1 MISEK
6 KLEANRRNAQL
17 STGPTSPEGRKAVS
31 RNAVTHGLRARHVVT
46 LAERP
51 AEFLALWADL
61 EAEWDPQ
68 THAERFLVEQLAVIQ
83 FKLGRW
89 EAVESAA
96 VLQSTTVCLAFHD
109 LREYETEKGTVRI
122 PDTIDK
128 REDQVNRTL
137 DRYSQFTC
145 RLERSWY
152 KALETLQHLQD
163 RRERKSRGKQHPMPA
178 PVELPIAAAA
188 GAAVAAAAQAAA
200 LDPAPSRERERP
212 VIKPDFSA
220 PSRAVEVPS
229 RPFGPPDC
237 V

>member
-1 MISEK
+1 MISEN
-6 KLEANRRNAQL
+6 KLESNRRNAQL

-51 AEFLALWADL
+51 PEFQQLWADL

-68 THAERFLVEQLAVIQ
+68 THTERFLVEQLAVIQ

-109 LREYETEKGTVRI
+109 LQEYETEKGTVRL
-122 PDTIDK
+122 PDTMGK
-128 REDQVNRTL
+128 REDGVNRTL
-137 DRYSQFTC
+137 DRYSQFIC

-152 KALETLQHLQD
+152 KALQTLEHLQD
-163 RRERKSRGKQHPMPA
+163 RREHKSRGRQHPAPA
-178 PVELPIAAAA
+178 PIEFPMAATAAAA
-188 GAAVAAAAQAAA
+188 GAAAAHAVATG
-200 LDPAPSRERERP
+200 
-212 VIKPDFSA
+212 IKPDFSA
-220 PSRAVEVPS
+220 PILPAQAPRRPS
-229 RPFGPPDC
+229 GPPDC
-237 V
+237 I

>member
-1 MISEK
+1 MGKEFRIMISQN

-51 AEFLALWADL
+51 AAFLELWADL
-61 EAEWDPQ
+61 ETEWDPQ
-68 THAERFLVEQLAVIQ
+68 THTERFLVEQLAVIQ
-83 FKLGRW
+83 WKLGRW

-109 LREYETEKGTVRI
+109 LREYETENGTVRL

-128 REDQVNRTL
+128 REDRVNRTL

-145 RLERSWY
+145 RLERSYY
-152 KALETLQHLQD
+152 KAPETLQHLQD
-163 RRERKSRGKQHPMPA
+163 RRERKSRGKQHPA
-178 PVELPIAAAA
+178 PTPIEFPIAKAA
-188 GAAVAAAAQAAA
+188 GAAVAAAAQAVAI
-200 LDPAPSRERERP
+200 DT
-212 VIKPDFSA
+212 KPDFSA
-220 PSRAVEVPS
+220 PSRAGQAPCQPS
-229 RPFGPPDC
+229 GPPDC
-237 V
+237 I

>member
-1 MISEK
+1 MISEN
-6 KLEANRRNAQL
+6 KLESNRRNAQL

-51 AEFLALWADL
+51 PEFQQLWADL

-68 THAERFLVEQLAVIQ
+68 THTERFLVEQLAVIQ

-109 LREYETEKGTVRI
+109 LQEYETEKGTVRL
-122 PDTIDK
+122 PDTMGK
-128 REDQVNRTL
+128 REDGVNRTL
-137 DRYSQFTC
+137 DRYSQFIC

-152 KALETLQHLQD
+152 KALQTLEHLQD
-163 RRERKSRGKQHPMPA
+163 RREHKSRGRQHPAPA
-178 PVELPIAAAA
+178 PIDLPIAAAA
-188 GAAVAAAAQAAA
+188 GAAVAAAAQAIAN
-200 LDPAPSRERERP
+200 DIE
-212 VIKPDFSA
+212 PDFSS
-220 PSRAVEVPS
+220 PSRVVEVPHQPS
-229 RPFGPPDC
+229 DPPDSI
-237 V
+237 

>member
-1 MISEK
+1 MVSEK

-17 STGPTSPEGRKAVS
+17 STGPTSPEGRKVVS

-46 LAERP
+46 IAERP
-51 AEFLALWADL
+51 AEFERLCADL

-68 THAERFLVEQLAVIQ
+68 THTERFLVEQLAVIQ

-128 REDQVNRTL
+128 REDRVNRTL
-137 DRYSQFTC
+137 DRYSQLIC

-163 RRERKSRGKQHPMPA
+163 RRERKSRGKQQPA
-178 PVELPIAAAA
+178 PAPIELPIAAAA

-200 LDPAPSRERERP
+200 ID
-212 VIKPDFSA
+212 IKPDSVEA
-220 PSRAVEVPS
+220 PCYPS
-229 RPFGPPDC
+229 GPPDC
-237 V
+237 I

>member
-1 MISEK
+1 MVSEK

-51 AEFLALWADL
+51 AEFLELWADL

-68 THAERFLVEQLAVIQ
+68 THTERFLVEQMAVIQ

-109 LREYETEKGTVRI
+109 LQEYQTEKGTVRL

-128 REDQVNRTL
+128 REAEVNRAL

-145 RLERSWY
+145 RLERSYY

-163 RRERKSRGKQHPMPA
+163 RRERKSRGRQHAAPA
-178 PVELPIAAAA
+178 PIEIPMVAAA
-188 GAAVAAAAQAAA
+188 GASGPQAVT
-200 LDPAPSRERERP
+200 RIE
-212 VIKPDFSA
+212 KPD
-220 PSRAVEVPS
+220 VHC
-229 RPFGPPDC
+229 GIPPASPLPD
-237 V
+237 VV

>member
-6 KLEANRRNAQL
+6 KLESNRRNAQL

-51 AEFLALWADL
+51 PEFQRLWADL

-68 THAERFLVEQLAVIQ
+68 THTERFLVEQLAVIQ
-83 FKLGRW
+83 WKLGRW

-109 LREYETEKGTVRI
+109 LQEYQTEKGILRL
-122 PDTIDK
+122 PDTMGK
-128 REDQVNRTL
+128 REEQVNRTL
-137 DRYSQFTC
+137 DRYSQFIC

-152 KALETLQHLQD
+152 KALGTLQHLQD
-163 RRERKSRGKQHPMPA
+163 RRERKSRGKQHTAPA
-178 PVELPIAAAA
+178 PIELPIAATAAAA
-188 GAAVAAAAQAAA
+188 GAAAARAIAN
-200 LDPAPSRERERP
+200 DVE
-212 VIKPDFSA
+212 PDLSA
-220 PSRAVEVPS
+220 PSRAGQLPS
-229 RPFGPPDC
+229 RPSGPPDC
-237 V
+237 I

>member
-1 MISEK
+1 MISQN

-51 AEFLALWADL
+51 QEFLELWADL

-68 THAERFLVEQLAVIQ
+68 THTERFLVEQLAVIQ

-109 LREYETEKGTVRI
+109 LQEYQTEKGTVRI

-128 REDQVNRTL
+128 REEHVNRTL
-137 DRYSQFTC
+137 DRYSQITC

-163 RRERKSRGKQHPMPA
+163 RRERKSRGKQHPAPA
-178 PVELPIAAAA
+178 PVEIPIAVAA
-188 GAAVAAAAQAAA
+188 GAAVAAAAQAIAN
-200 LDPAPSRERERP
+200 D
-212 VIKPDFSA
+212 IKPDFSA
-220 PSRAVEVPS
+220 PSRAVEVP
-229 RPFGPPDC
+229 RQPAGPPDC
-237 V
+237 I

>member
-1 MISEK
+1 MISQN

-46 LAERP
+46 VAERP
-51 AEFLALWADL
+51 AEFLELWADL

-68 THAERFLVEQLAVIQ
+68 THTERFLVEQMAVIQ

-109 LREYETEKGTVRI
+109 LREYQTEKGTVRI

-128 REDQVNRTL
+128 REDRVNRTL
-137 DRYSQFTC
+137 DRYSQLTC
-145 RLERSWY
+145 RLERSYY

-163 RRERKSRGKQHPMPA
+163 RRERKSRGRQHPASA
-178 PVELPIAAAA
+178 PIELPIAAAA

-200 LDPAPSRERERP
+200 VD
-212 VIKPDFSA
+212 IKPDSVEA
-220 PSRAVEVPS
+220 PCYPS
-229 RPFGPPDC
+229 GPPDC
-237 V
+237 I